1 MRQWDTKDH
10 SCHCR
15 DINPGD
21 TNNNDD
27 ERLTSSH
34 SPLSIALY
42 LSEYRYSGSDYLSQG
57 AHTMHVLTIRW
68 SEHNWELSVPGY
80 MLHVSPLRGPLRPA
94 AQCEA
99 CQSLYAALR
108 THTEMGHQRG
118 ISTTKSTFS
127 RPICTDKWI
136 IHTLYCIGQCI
147 LLSNSGSAFTASLNF
162 FCHSIHLDN
171 DGLD

>member
-1 MRQWDTKDH
+1 MMMRGSRAVTRHWASLYIYQNIDT
-10 SCHCR
+10 
-15 DINPGD
+15 
-21 TNNNDD
+21 
-27 ERLTSSH
+27 L
-34 SPLSIALY
+34 A
-42 LSEYRYSGSDYLSQG
+42 
-57 AHTMHVLTIRW
+57 LTIC
-68 SEHNWELSVPGY
+68 HKELTPCTCWPSDGQ
-80 MLHVSPLRGPLRPA
+80 STT
-94 AQCEA
+94 ES
-99 CQSLYAALR
+99 CQSQDICCMCHLYAALSGLQHSVKLVRLYAALR